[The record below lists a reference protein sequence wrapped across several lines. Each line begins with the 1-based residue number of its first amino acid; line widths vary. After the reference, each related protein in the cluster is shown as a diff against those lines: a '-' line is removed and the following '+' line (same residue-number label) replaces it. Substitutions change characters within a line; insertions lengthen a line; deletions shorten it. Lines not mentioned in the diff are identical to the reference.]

1 MTKEALTGSEE
12 VGSQMVLGYLKLVLK
27 LWGDELN
34 ARPSDEKRTFT
45 GKLESAKHTQT
56 VDYIKP
62 LFKSL
67 KSKVSLFEFFSTM
80 INHPCM
86 LQCFRP

>member
-1 MTKEALTGSEE
+1 MGMWAQFFFTLEHS
-12 VGSQMVLGYLKLVLK
+12 VGPYDVTCCVLLQLVLK

-34 ARPSDEKRTFT
+34 ARPADLKRTFR
-45 GKLESAKHTQT
+45 GKLASATHTQT

-67 KSKVSLFEFFSTM
+67 KKKVHVTS
-80 INHPCM
+80 C
-86 LQCFRP
+86 